1 MRLHGSTDSET
12 DGSENRGQ
20 GGAVHEDLLSE
31 SGLEYPVY
39 SRIRIVEIP
48 KERCEASVG
57 ADAEASTLQ
66 WRFTLCARRD
76 NFGRRDVGSY
86 HGLALFSLRWRRGRL
101 FSTHLALPTGLLTV
115 RDVSAFFV
123 LIGFKLKYVA
133 HCELNRPDAA
143 RASTGPPV
151 RSSTSEATIA

>member
-115 RDVSAFFV
+115 RDVSAFFCPDRFQTEV
-123 LIGFKLKYVA
+123 RGALRVEPPGCGQGF
-133 HCELNRPDAA
+133 HRPAG
-143 RASTGPPV
+143 SQQHL
-151 RSSTSEATIA
+151 